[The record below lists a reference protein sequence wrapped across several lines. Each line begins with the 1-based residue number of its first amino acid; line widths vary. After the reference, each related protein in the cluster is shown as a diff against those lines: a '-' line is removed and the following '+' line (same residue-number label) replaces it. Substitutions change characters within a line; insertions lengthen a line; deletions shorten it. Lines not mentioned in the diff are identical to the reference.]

1 MADQQENGGAS
12 MFSKIKWV
20 LYGLIAI
27 WVLSNLYNRSNNSN
41 RGTVTIEKKAVE
53 EGLITTLREVE
64 TDVFKIENEEVVARK
79 EDSRLI
85 TNYMDG
91 TIDTFTLQEVAL
103 IDTTVTDR
111 SNPRYRNRMMHS
123 VVMGGAMGYLMGRSL
138 SRPLNRS
145 SYSSQSAYNKSS
157 TQTRT
162 RMTNSAARRSR
173 SVSKKP
179 SKSGRSGFGSG
190 KSTRSY
196 GG

>member
-1 MADQQENGGAS
+1 MVDQQENGGAS

-27 WVLSNLYNRSNNSN
+27 WVLSTLYNRSNNSN
-41 RGTVTIEKKAVE
+41 SGAVTIEKKAVE

-64 TDVFKIENEEVVARK
+64 TDVFKIENEEVVAKK

-123 VVMGGAMGYLMGRSL
+123 VVMGGAMGYLMGRSM
-138 SRPLNRS
+138 SSPLMRS

-162 RMTNSAARRSR
+162 RMTNSAARRS
-173 SVSKKP
+173 VSKKP